1 MAAVTSRVPDGM
13 SSKDSRNAE
22 KPAANGTGQ
31 TWDSLSSGIPADR
44 RKFCLLAST
53 YKKQLC
59 QPWDDSL
66 IEALGLV
73 TEDGMLTNAGLL
85 FADYCPLTWCRSV
98 CCRWDGPEDGYAIN
112 ENEYSG

>member
-85 FADYCPLTWCRSV
+85 FAD
-98 CCRWDGPEDGYAIN
+98 
-112 ENEYSG
+112 

>member
-1 MAAVTSRVPDGM
+1 M

-53 YKKQLC
+53 YKKRVNHFFCVARDPDLC
-59 QPWDDSL
+59 LQ
-66 IEALGLV
+66 
-73 TEDGMLTNAGLL
+73 
-85 FADYCPLTWCRSV
+85 
-98 CCRWDGPEDGYAIN
+98 
-112 ENEYSG
+112 